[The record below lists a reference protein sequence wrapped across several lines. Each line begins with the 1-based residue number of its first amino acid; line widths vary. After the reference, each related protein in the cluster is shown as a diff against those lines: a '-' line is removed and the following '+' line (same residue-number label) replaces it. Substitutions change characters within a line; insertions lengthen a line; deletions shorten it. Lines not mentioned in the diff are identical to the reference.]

1 MLYTSKIVFP
11 LVFLWWIANGLT
23 SLCSKTEMTKAGKKT
38 SFLEMKW
45 LDLTTMQFLFGVM
58 GSAFWIFFIE
68 RRSMTIPK
76 IRDWNSFVVILGN
89 LLGHLSVNVSY
100 TFVSSSATQVVKS
113 SEPIFMFFFLI
124 CLKSQHAE
132 QQRTSSLV
140 LFSIILMV
148 FGTCLFVIWDIT
160 FNVWGI
166 LAAVTSNIAF
176 PLRNIA
182 LKNIGRQYESPFEK
196 YFMLSFFGTL
206 LLFPFVVIKLII
218 QNTTLFRLS
227 QSGIAA
233 ASFHCVYNLASIS
246 VLQNVSPL
254 NHAILNFSKR
264 IFVITL
270 NIKYFNLIMTWHMF
284 LGLFIIFSGLA
295 LYLISHNR
303 KTSFNK
309 FLIFPSLKITP
320 LRCCRF
326 FFFLGF
332 LTLLST
338 LVYLPPN
345 LQNSVSRPSSK
356 FDERPV
362 YNKPFPNAAV
372 HPDIPE
378 ILTTAWIFNRPIT
391 NVFIKDLITS
401 QERIGASIQVYCG
414 TTKCMDTIKKLTN
427 PAITANFLVFPDVF
441 GKTPLQE
448 WSERHV
454 LYKVLAGLHYE
465 RYLTEALCLAHLWQ
479 YGGRFYL
486 PSYSIRIS
494 NDEQNDKQKNGSPCM
509 PLRKAVKEKSLLKH
523 LQIRAKDQRILL
535 QLNTF
540 LQNVQAWNS
549 NTLLPSM
556 FQNTVWNAFSQHC
569 QNSTRW
575 CMIRNTKSF
584 RDLYARYGIPLEDEH
599 HFGMLSFDG
608 SAGPNVLANVGDE
621 IQALA
626 GLQFLPFVDFFLDR
640 EYLIPPSTHGKHTVF
655 FNAWWGN
662 RRFKW
667 PPPENI
673 DPVMFS
679 IHTDA
684 RFRSVV
690 GSSTKAIDFLKSKAP
705 IGARDMVTKKFM
717 DKIGVPSF
725 FSGCMTLSLRIK
737 NPQPTEK
744 RDDTIYITDLS
755 NANIKLLPDW
765 IVKKA
770 KLVKHKF
777 DYGLRTSLLT
787 QERFVDAYKILEK
800 YSQAKLVITQRI
812 HAALPCVAMG
822 TPVIFFNTAK
832 MPGGGGSTEKASD
845 RVIGLVELFHSIN
858 LFNLTVEQAKEKLG
872 KFNWTQPPSNPNLA
886 HRMQMVSSMWNII
899 RKNQA
904 IYESARRFGML
915 PLTPPWLIKI
925 QSGHVFHIMHD
936 DRTQAVGNSKN
947 LNWYQWRC
955 IESILRHHPTA
966 KLFVYS
972 NTIEQASFDV
982 LTEVGYQ
989 VTLRNYEMSNLIKQ
1003 TPLMEFFYHL
1013 DRKSLAEI
1021 TMEKTMHEH
1030 GVLSLLLLYKY
1041 GGIYLAENTIV
1052 LKNIDISQSNVL
1064 SLDSESYV
1072 NPWMINF
1079 KRNHKFLRDALEM
1092 FPTTFNAKVKPDE
1105 GKALLTKVCA
1115 IRLNF

>member
-1 MLYTSKIVFP
+1 MVQASKTVVP
-11 LVFLWWIANGLT
+11 LVMLWWVANGLT
-23 SLCSKTEMTKAGKKT
+23 SLYSKTEMTEAGKKA

-45 LDLTTMQFLFGVM
+45 LDLSTMQFLFGVM
-58 GSAFWIFFIE
+58 SSAFWIFFIE

-76 IRDWNSFVVILGN
+76 IRDWNGFVVILGN
-89 LLGHLSVNVSY
+89 LIGHLSVNVSY

-113 SEPIFMFFFLI
+113 SEPIFMFFFLV
-124 CLKSQHAE
+124 CLNSQHAE

-176 PLRNIA
+176 PLRNIV
-182 LKNIGRQYESPFEK
+182 LKNIGREYESPFEK
-196 YFMLSFFGTL
+196 YFILSFFGTL
-206 LLFPFVVIKLII
+206 LLFPFLVIKLII
-218 QNTTLFRLS
+218 QNTTLLRLS

-233 ASFHCVYNLASIS
+233 ASLHCVYNLASIS

-284 LGLFIIFSGLA
+284 LGLFIIFLGLA
-295 LYLISHNR
+295 IYLFSHNR
-303 KTSFNK
+303 KTSLNK

-326 FFFLGF
+326 FFFIGF
-332 LTLLST
+332 LSFLST
-338 LVYLPPN
+338 LVYLPPKLKN
-345 LQNSVSRPSSK
+345 NVGRSISK
-356 FDERPV
+356 FDDLPV
-362 YNKPFPNAAV
+362 NYKPFPNAAV
-372 HPDIPE
+372 NHGVPE
-378 ILTTAWIFNRPIT
+378 TLTTAWIFNRPIT
-391 NVFIKDLITS
+391 SEFIEHLITAH
-401 QERIGASIQVYCG
+401 ERSGAFIQVYCA
-414 TTKCMDTIKKLTN
+414 TTKCMDTIMKLNN
-427 PAITANFLVFPDVF
+427 PAFTTNFLVFPDVF
-441 GKTPLQE
+441 GKTALQE

-454 LYKVLAGLHYE
+454 LYKVLAGLQYE
-465 RYLTEALCLAHLWQ
+465 WYLTEALCLAHLWQ
-479 YGGRFYL
+479 HGGRFFL
-486 PSYSIRIS
+486 PSYS
-494 NDEQNDKQKNGSPCM
+494 NDEQKDGWPCM
-509 PLRKAVKEKSLLKH
+509 SLRKAVREKSLFKPFP
-523 LQIRAKDQRILL
+523 IRKKDQRI
-535 QLNTF
+535 QQQINTF
-540 LQNVQAWNS
+540 LRDMRAWNS
-549 NTLLPSM
+549 KTLLPSK

-640 EYLIPPSTHGKHTVF
+640 EYLIPPSTHGKHTIF
-655 FNAWWGN
+655 FNAWRGN

-673 DPVMFS
+673 DPVMLS

-737 NPQPTEK
+737 NPQPIEK

-822 TPVIFFNTAK
+822 TPVIFFNTVK

-845 RVIGLVELFHSIN
+845 RVIGLVELFHSID
-858 LFNLTVEQAKEKLG
+858 LFNLTVDQAKEKLR

-915 PLTPPWLIKI
+915 
-925 QSGHVFHIMHD
+925 HV
-936 DRTQAVGNSKN
+936 K
-947 LNWYQWRC
+947 
-955 IESILRHHPTA
+955 
-966 KLFVYS
+966 
-972 NTIEQASFDV
+972 FDNCFC
-982 LTEVGYQ
+982 Q
-989 VTLRNYEMSNLIKQ
+989 
-1003 TPLMEFFYHL
+1003 
-1013 DRKSLAEI
+1013 
-1021 TMEKTMHEH
+1021 
-1030 GVLSLLLLYKY
+1030 
-1041 GGIYLAENTIV
+1041 IV
-1052 LKNIDISQSNVL
+1052 R
-1064 SLDSESYV
+1064 Y
-1072 NPWMINF
+1072 
-1079 KRNHKFLRDALEM
+1079 
-1092 FPTTFNAKVKPDE
+1092 
-1105 GKALLTKVCA
+1105 
-1115 IRLNF
+1115 